1 MVHELSY
8 AECPKSYVFRGSK
21 DYQPKQI
28 IDMLG
33 LNPSNRMAQPRP
45 GQPMPAPAASKFLLP
60 VQACE
65 FQLTNIL
72 EGLQRDPWPVEQDKR
87 PLRCTG
93 VAMGVAT
100 ALLEVSCHNLVIRA
114 KLMSSL
120 HSPTLE
126 LESCCSLVDLLPT
139 DLDWSL
145 AQSLGSQSDPTTILT
160 EIASST
166 SSVPP
171 RYVHLHRYLISC

>member
-100 ALLEVSCHNLVIRA
+100 ALLEVSFCLWN
-114 KLMSSL
+114 
-120 HSPTLE
+120 PTHE
-126 LESCCSLVDLLPT
+126 DKADV
-139 DLDWSL
+139 
-145 AQSLGSQSDPTTILT
+145 
-160 EIASST
+160 
-166 SSVPP
+166 
-171 RYVHLHRYLISC
+171 

>member
-1 MVHELSY
+1 MTTVPVYQIMTDLQTLVHELSY

-93 VAMGVAT
+93 VAMGVAV
-100 ALLEVSCHNLVIRA
+100 ALLEVSSFWWGRGAC
-114 KLMSSL
+114 
-120 HSPTLE
+120 
-126 LESCCSLVDLLPT
+126 
-139 DLDWSL
+139 
-145 AQSLGSQSDPTTILT
+145 
-160 EIASST
+160 
-166 SSVPP
+166 
-171 RYVHLHRYLISC
+171 

>member
-8 AECPKSYVFRGSK
+8 DQCPKSYVFRGSK

-33 LNPSNRMAQPRP
+33 LNPSNRMAAPRP

-93 VAMGVAT
+93 VALGVAT
-100 ALLEVSCHNLVIRA
+100 ALLEVSYWMTSMAWLLMYSPLSQTLV
-114 KLMSSL
+114 
-120 HSPTLE
+120 
-126 LESCCSLVDLLPT
+126 LESCFSLVDHLPM
-139 DLDWSL
+139 DLDWSS
-145 AQSLGSQSDPTTILT
+145 AQSSGNLSDRTTIST
-160 EIASST
+160 EIVSST
-166 SSVPP
+166 LSVLP
-171 RYVHLHRYLISC
+171 RYAILYMLEMC

>member
-1 MVHELSY
+1 
-8 AECPKSYVFRGSK
+8 
-21 DYQPKQI
+21 
-28 IDMLG
+28 MLG

-100 ALLEVSCHNLVIRA
+100 ALLEVSSLLQMTELADV
-114 KLMSSL
+114 SSPR
-120 HSPTLE
+120 SQTPVP
-126 LESCCSLVDLLPT
+126 ESCFSPVDLQPM
-139 DLDWSL
+139 DLDWL
-145 AQSLGSQSDPTTILT
+145 LVPNLGNPSDPTTTST
-160 EIASST
+160 ETASST
-166 SSVPP
+166 SSVPL
-171 RYVHLHRYLISC
+171 R

>member
-8 AECPKSYVFRGSK
+8 DQCPKSYVFRGSK

-33 LNPSNRMAQPRP
+33 LNPSNRMAAPRP

-93 VAMGVAT
+93 VALGVAT
-100 ALLEVSCHNLVIRA
+100 ALLEVSHWV
-114 KLMSSL
+114 
-120 HSPTLE
+120 
-126 LESCCSLVDLLPT
+126 
-139 DLDWSL
+139 
-145 AQSLGSQSDPTTILT
+145 
-160 EIASST
+160 T
-166 SSVPP
+166 SNGMVAD
-171 RYVHLHRYLISC
+171 V

>member
-28 IDMLG
+28 VDMLG

-100 ALLEVSCHNLVIRA
+100 ALLEVSSLFRITKSADVPSPRSQTLV
-114 KLMSSL
+114 
-120 HSPTLE
+120 P
-126 LESCCSLVDLLPT
+126 ESCSSLVDLQPT
-139 DLDWSL
+139 DLDWWSVPSSGNPFDL
-145 AQSLGSQSDPTTILT
+145 TTTLT
-160 EIASST
+160 ETASST

-171 RYVHLHRYLISC
+171 R